1 MITLFT
7 SLKDAAAWSAAAR
20 QEGKRIGFVPTMGA
34 LHEGHC
40 SLIERA
46 ASENDVV
53 VVSIFVN
60 PLQFGDPND
69 LARYPR
75 SLEADCDLAERSG
88 ATMVVAP
95 EVAELYPTWPN
106 DPETTVSVGR
116 LGTLFEGAS
125 RPGHFNG
132 VATIVTML
140 HQAIRPTHAYY
151 GEKDFQQLT
160 ILRQVAADLWSG
172 VEIEGCPI
180 IREDDGLAMSSR
192 NVRLSS
198 EARVAARVLS
208 TSLVAAALAVTEN
221 PELAGSDL
229 EALVHDVLRS
239 GGELVEPDYAVVVDA
254 STLERWNGRLVLGQV
269 RLLVAAVVGGVRL
282 LDNADLMPLPSSTK

>member
-1 MITLFT
+1 MKTLLT
-7 SLKDAAAWSAAAR
+7 SLSEAAAWSAVAR
-20 QEGKRIGFVPTMGA
+20 REGKRIGLVPTMGA

-46 ASENDVV
+46 ALENDVV

-69 LARYPR
+69 LDRYPR
-75 SLEADCDLAERSG
+75 SLEADCLLAERSG
-88 ATMVVAP
+88 ATVIVAP

-106 DPETTVSVGR
+106 PPETSVTVGR

-125 RPGHFNG
+125 RPGHFTG

-140 HQAIRPTHAYY
+140 HQALRPMNAYY

-160 ILRQVAADLWSG
+160 ILRQVGADLWSG
-172 VEIEGCPI
+172 VAVRGCPI
-180 IREDDGLAMSSR
+180 VREDDGLAMSSR

-198 EARVAARVLS
+198 EARIAARVLS
-208 TSLVAAALAVTEN
+208 KSLAVAANAVEQH
-221 PELAGSDL
+221 PEIAVADL
-229 EALVHDVLRS
+229 EAVVVDALGF

-254 STLERWNGRLVLGQV
+254 STLERWSGRIILGQV

-282 LDNADLMPLPSSTK
+282 LDNSDLTPLPS